1 METSAIQ
8 DNEYRLQLLPEHV
21 GQRFDRVVAE
31 WLSDYSRARLQ
42 IWITEGAITLNG
54 ESVAPKYRI
63 KGGEEVLAHLP
74 EPAEAVTR
82 VEAEDI
88 PLQIHFADDQLFV
101 IEKPAGMVMHTAPG
115 NLSGTMQNALLHHDP
130 LLAAIPRSGIVH
142 RLDKDTSGL
151 VMIARTLESH
161 FSLVQQLQ
169 ERSVH
174 RIYDAIVHGE
184 MVAGGTVDEPIGR
197 HPVDRKRMAV
207 NEKGKIAVTHYR
219 VLNKFPN
226 HCHIGAKLE
235 TGRTHQIRVHMS
247 HIQHPLIGD
256 TVYGR
261 RNLPGR
267 VSEPLKQLIVGFP
280 RQALH
285 AKELGI
291 VHPKT
296 GEQMRWEKEMP
307 EDMQRLLEGLSNG

>member
-130 LLAAIPRSGIVH
+130 LL
-142 RLDKDTSGL
+142 L
-151 VMIARTLESH
+151 
-161 FSLVQQLQ
+161 SL
-169 ERSVH
+169 
-174 RIYDAIVHGE
+174 I
-184 MVAGGTVDEPIGR
+184 
-197 HPVDRKRMAV
+197 
-207 NEKGKIAVTHYR
+207 
-219 VLNKFPN
+219 
-226 HCHIGAKLE
+226 HI
-235 TGRTHQIRVHMS
+235 
-247 HIQHPLIGD
+247 
-256 TVYGR
+256 
-261 RNLPGR
+261 
-267 VSEPLKQLIVGFP
+267 
-280 RQALH
+280 
-285 AKELGI
+285 
-291 VHPKT
+291 
-296 GEQMRWEKEMP
+296 
-307 EDMQRLLEGLSNG
+307 

>member
-1 METSAIQ
+1 MQ
-8 DNEYRLQLLPEHV
+8 VMPEHI
-21 GQRFDRVVAE
+21 GLRFDRVVAD

-42 IWITEGAITLNG
+42 SWIGDGAITLDG
-54 ESVAPKYRI
+54 KSVPAKTRL
-63 KGGEEVLAHLP
+63 KGGEEVAATLP
-74 EPAEAVTR
+74 EPAEVSTAV
-82 VEAEDI
+82 VPQHI
-88 PLQIHFADDQLFV
+88 PLQIHYADDHLFV

-115 NLSGTMQNALLHHDP
+115 NYSGTMQNALLYLDP
-130 LLAAIPRSGIVH
+130 QLSGIPRSGIVH

-169 ERSVH
+169 DRTVH
-174 RIYDAIVHGE
+174 RIYDAVVHGE
-184 MVAGGTVDEPIGR
+184 MVAGGTIDEPIGR
-197 HPVDRKRMAV
+197 HPIDRKRMAV
-207 NEKGKIAVTHYR
+207 NERGKVAVTHYR

-235 TGRTHQIRVHMS
+235 TGRTHQIRVHMA
-247 HIQHPLIGD
+247 HIHHPLIGD

-261 RNLPGR
+261 RNIPAN
-267 VSEPLKQLIVGFP
+267 VSDELKRLIVGFP

-291 VHPKT
+291 IHPSTDK
-296 GEQMRWEKEMP
+296 EMHWEMPMP
-307 EDMQRLLEGLSNG
+307 EDMQMLIQGLYSG

>member
-1 METSAIQ
+1 MQ
-8 DNEYRLQLLPEHV
+8 VLPEHV
-21 GQRFDRVVAE
+21 GERFDRVVAA

-42 IWITEGAITLNG
+42 AWISDGSITLNDQT
-54 ESVAPKYRI
+54 VAPKTKL
-63 KGGEEVLAHLP
+63 KGGESIVAALP
-74 EPAEAVTR
+74 EPAEASTT
-82 VEAEDI
+82 VEPQDI
-88 PLQIHFADDQLFV
+88 PLQIHYADDHLFV

-115 NLSGTMQNALLHHDP
+115 NYSGTMQNALLHLDP
-130 LLAAIPRSGIVH
+130 QLAGIPRSGIVH

-169 ERSVH
+169 DRSVH
-174 RIYDAIVHGE
+174 RIYDAVVHGE
-184 MVAGGTVDEPIGR
+184 MVAGSTIDAPIGR

-207 NEKGKIAVTHYR
+207 NEKGKVAVTHYR
-219 VLNKFPN
+219 VLKKFPN
-226 HCHIGAKLE
+226 HCHIGVKLE

-247 HIQHPLIGD
+247 HIHHPLIGD

-261 RNLPGR
+261 RNIPAS
-267 VSEPLKQLIVGFP
+267 VSEELKAMIVGFP

-291 VHPKT
+291 EHPAS
-296 GEQMRWEKEMP
+296 GEEIRWEMP
-307 EDMQRLLEGLSNG
+307 MPNDMQRLLQGLHDG